1 MAQAEHVT
9 NANRAPITE
18 ARAKPPINPVVEA
31 HAEFVAAIAGHPP
44 RPIPIDA
51 DAIDLEDRAD
61 HLSKVLNALSAYV
74 TTIVD
79 DAAQNAPG
87 KLDFCDIEGII
98 FDLASDVTG
107 AIRYA
112 ADDMA
117 GRIA

>member
-1 MAQAEHVT
+1 MAQAEYVT
-9 NANRAPITE
+9 NAIRAPITE
-18 ARAKPPINPVVEA
+18 ARAKPPIHPVLRA

-61 HLSKVLNALSAYV
+61 HLSKVFNAVSAYL

-79 DAAQNAPG
+79 DAAQNAPS
-87 KLDFCDIEGII
+87 KLDLCDIEAVIS
-98 FDLASDVTG
+98 DLASDVSG
-107 AIRYA
+107 AIQRA